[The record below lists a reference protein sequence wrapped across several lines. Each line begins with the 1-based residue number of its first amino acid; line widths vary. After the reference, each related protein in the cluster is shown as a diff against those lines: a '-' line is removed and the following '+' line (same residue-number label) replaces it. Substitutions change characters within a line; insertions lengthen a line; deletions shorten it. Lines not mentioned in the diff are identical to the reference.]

1 MTTPELSQSMET
13 SDLAPALQRISER
26 SQKLIAD
33 YATRR
38 ELDDGYNVLDPAVVG
53 KTFLEITTRLMSRP
67 DLVMREQLAFW
78 QGYTQLWQRT
88 TERFLLNKPAEPVI
102 SPAANDRRF
111 KDNQWAENYLFDF
124 IKQCYL
130 LAAHSIETA
139 VSQVDGLDVHTAKKA
154 KFYTRQVVDALSP
167 SNFVATNPQV
177 LKATLESRGENLV
190 KGLSNLLEDLDR
202 GKG

>member
-1 MTTPELSQSMET
+1 MTDMQKPPIPQLTHS
-13 SDLAPALQRISER
+13 LASIQEK

-38 ELDDGYNVLDPAVVG
+38 EADDGYNVLDPGVIG
-53 KTFLEITTRLMSRP
+53 KTFLEITTKLMSRP

-78 QGYTQLWQRT
+78 QSYTQVWQRT
-88 TERFLLNKPAEPVI
+88 AERILFNKHAEPVI

-130 LAAHSIETA
+130 LAAHSIETT
-139 VSQVDGLDVHTAKKA
+139 VSQVDGLDAHTAKKA
-154 KFYTRQVVDALSP
+154 AFYTRQVVDALSP

-177 LKATLESRGENLV
+177 
-190 KGLSNLLEDLDR
+190 
-202 GKG
+202 